1 MYGRKYIET
10 IRLDNILSYGPNS
23 EAFHLEPLNVL
34 IGRNASGKSNFLEAL
49 SILAAAPRDIQVPF
63 REGGGVYEWFWK
75 GPTKN
80 PFATIEVTVENQL
93 KLTPP
98 MPLRY
103 RLTFSHLSGQFT
115 VNDEAIEDEHSST
128 NGEDPESY
136 YLRSH
141 GESTFRLNYNAS
153 PARYTIHDKNIKP
166 DQSILSQRIE
176 PQLYPE
182 LGYLGVIFEHIRFY
196 GDLHLGR
203 NSLLRFPQQV
213 DLPRDHLLE
222 DGSNLAVTLKS
233 LLNQREL
240 KDWIFDNLRD
250 FCPEFQDIRHES
262 VGNREQVFF
271 QEDGLT
277 ANVSTARLS
286 DGTLRF
292 LCLLAVLCSTRRNP
306 TQPLLFCI
314 EEPEMGLHPDV
325 IPKLAKLLVEASERS
340 QIFVT
345 THSDILVD
353 ALSDTPEAV
362 VICEK
367 VDGATQLRRLDPDD
381 LSVWLEKYRL
391 GELWTS
397 GDLGGNLY

>member
-1 MYGRKYIET
+1 MYGRRYIQT
-10 IRLDNILSYGPNS
+10 IRLDNILSYGPNT
-23 EAFHLEPLNVL
+23 EAILLEPLNVL

-63 REGGGVYEWFWK
+63 RIGGGVYEWFWK
-75 GPTKN
+75 GPTRS
-80 PFATIEVTVENQL
+80 PLATIEVTVESQL
-93 KLTPP
+93 KSTPP

-115 VNDEAIEDEHSST
+115 VRDEVIEDEHSST
-128 NGEDPESY
+128 KGQDPKSY
-136 YLRSH
+136 YFRSH
-141 GESTFRLNYNAS
+141 GESTFSLKESAS
-153 PARYTIHDKNIKP
+153 PSRYTLHDDSIKP

-196 GDLHLGR
+196 GDFHLERG
-203 NSLLRFPQQV
+203 SPLRFPQQV

-222 DGSNLAVTLKS
+222 DGSNLAVILKS
-233 LLNQREL
+233 LLNDRDS

-250 FCPEFQDIRHES
+250 FCPEFQDIRTES
-262 VGNREQVFF
+262 VGQREQMFF
-271 QEDGLT
+271 QEGGLS
-277 ANVSTARLS
+277 ANVSTTRLS

-292 LCLLAVLCSTRRNP
+292 LCLLAVLCSTRSNP
-306 TQPLLFCI
+306 TPPLLFCI

-353 ALSDTPEAV
+353 ALTDTPEAV

-367 VDGATQLRRLDPDD
+367 VDGVTQLRRLDAED
-381 LSVWLEKYRL
+381 LKVWLEKYRL
-391 GELWTS
+391 GELWTR
-397 GDLGGNLY
+397 GHIGGNLW

>member
-34 IGRNASGKSNFLEAL
+34 IGRNASGKSNLIEAL
-49 SILAAAPRDIQVPF
+49 SILAAAPKDIQVPL
-63 REGGGVYEWFWK
+63 RQGGGVHEWIWK
-75 GPTKN
+75 GSTRIPL
-80 PFATIEVTVENQL
+80 ATIEATVENQL

-98 MPLRY
+98 TPLRY
-103 RLTFSHLSGQFT
+103 RLTFGELSGGF
-115 VNDEAIEDEHSST
+115 AIHEEIVEDEFSCAQ
-128 NGEDPESY
+128 GEDPESY
-136 YLRSH
+136 YLHRH
-141 GESTFRLNYNAS
+141 GQSKISFKVKGS
-153 PARYTIHDKNIKP
+153 PDQYELVETDVKR
-166 DQSILSQRIE
+166 DQSILSQRVE
-176 PQLYPE
+176 PQFYPE
-182 LGYLGVIFEHIRFY
+182 LGYLGLIFEQIRFY
-196 GDLHLGR
+196 RDLSLGQD
-203 NSLLRFPQQV
+203 SPLRIPQQT
-213 DLPRDHLLE
+213 DLPREYLLE
-222 DGSNLAVTLKS
+222 DGSNLSVILKG
-233 LLNQREL
+233 LLNERSS
-240 KDWIFDNLRD
+240 KDWIFEHLQD
-250 FCPEFQDIRHES
+250 FYPSFQDIRYES
-262 VGNREQVFF
+262 VGNREQLFF

-292 LCLLAVLCSTRRNP
+292 LCLLAVLCSARRNP
-306 TQPLLFCI
+306 ILPLVICI
-314 EEPEMGLHPDV
+314 EEPETGLHPDV